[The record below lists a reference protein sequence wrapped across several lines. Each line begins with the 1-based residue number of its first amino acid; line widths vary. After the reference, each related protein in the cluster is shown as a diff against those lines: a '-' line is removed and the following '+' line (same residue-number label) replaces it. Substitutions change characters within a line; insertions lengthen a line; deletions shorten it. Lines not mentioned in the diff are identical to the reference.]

1 MLGFSFLVFDALLFF
16 QYFDNVGW
24 PELTLTLMLQCNY
37 ANNFSSST
45 WKSTQPTDR
54 LAHSGVQLT
63 SSALFKGYSHLSLFT
78 TRTLSINIIV
88 RMINVHDQFCL
99 ILWTLFNFRCQDNLA
114 EALAENPG
122 FVQVETIY
130 LASTPFFTFDIKCQ
144 FPEINSLEVCIALG
158 NHGQWKYQHFYYY
171 HVFFRAPKPTLPT
184 VNTATISKPH
194 ESETFR
200 VGYNLWNYVK
210 WIW

>member
-1 MLGFSFLVFDALLFF
+1 MHCYFFNTLIMLVDLNSLWHWCYNAIMQITFPLPPENQLNPQTGLPTPAYNSPVPLYSKVILILV
-16 QYFDNVGW
+16 
-24 PELTLTLMLQCNY
+24 
-37 ANNFSSST
+37 
-45 WKSTQPTDR
+45 
-54 LAHSGVQLT
+54 
-63 SSALFKGYSHLSLFT
+63 FT
-78 TRTLSINIIV
+78 TRTLFINIIV

-99 ILWTLFNFRCQDNLA
+99 ILWALFNFRCQDNLA

-122 FVQVETIY
+122 FVQVY
-130 LASTPFFTFDIKCQ
+130 
-144 FPEINSLEVCIALG
+144 
-158 NHGQWKYQHFYYY
+158 HHFYYY
-171 HVFFRAPKPTLPT
+171 NVFFQAPKPTLPT

>member
-24 PELTLTLMLQCNY
+24 PELTLTLMLQCND

-63 SSALFKGYSHLSLFT
+63 SSALFKGYFHLSLFT

-88 RMINVHDQFCL
+88 RMINVHDQLCL
-99 ILWTLFNFRCQDNLA
+99 ILWTLFNFYRQDNLA

-122 FVQVETIY
+122 FVQVY
-130 LASTPFFTFDIKCQ
+130 
-144 FPEINSLEVCIALG
+144 
-158 NHGQWKYQHFYYY
+158 HHFYYY
-171 HVFFRAPKPTLPT
+171 NVFFQAPKPTLPT

-200 VGYNLWNYVK
+200 VRYNLWNYVK
-210 WIW
+210 LIW